1 MKRQNIFLS
10 DQELASL
17 RKIADQT
24 GISLSEIIR
33 RAIDQF
39 IASHTPPADEIS
51 TVSSLAG

>member
-1 MKRQNIFLS
+1 MKRKHIFLS
-10 DQELASL
+10 EQQLASL

-51 TVSSLAG
+51 TV